1 MNYLPLTTE
10 KLTAA
15 AERADKL
22 GNDYG
27 ARVLRDMARNLK
39 KWGSLTA
46 GQNNYCLKLLH
57 NNSEEKLKQGEG
69 FYEKLFADATLLLE
83 AEAVCRYYLRQEY
96 RSYRRTAV
104 AFLKH
109 LELVRAGDREVSLP
123 SVSDFLRL
131 FENKYATKVR
141 ESVRRGY
148 LYDAGQLVMI
158 RKSSWGELEGDN
170 LFSHYKLSENH
181 INSPNAALWELP
193 CMILDRDHRPI
204 SRALVYNEKRGGAR
218 WYRVLPL
225 GHAQPF
231 DVMERDLKKCQK
243 KKVS

>member
-1 MNYLPLTTE
+1 MNHLPLTTE
-10 KLTAA
+10 KLNEAA
-15 AERADKL
+15 KRADKI
-22 GNDYG
+22 GNDHQ
-27 ARVLRDMARNLK
+27 ARVLRDMARNLI
-39 KWGSLTA
+39 KWGGLTPGQERYCGSLLE
-46 GQNNYCLKLLH
+46 Q
-57 NNSEEKLKQGEG
+57 NSEEKLKEGENY
-69 FYEKLFADATLLLE
+69 YEKLFADTTLLGE

-96 RSYRRTAV
+96 RSYRRTAT
-104 AFLKH
+104 AFLEH
-109 LELVRAGDREVSLP
+109 LGHADNISQPLP

-218 WYRVLPL
+218 WYRLLPL
-225 GHAQPF
+225 GHTQPF